1 MQENVKVIEGKYNAQ
16 GLRFGIVVSRFNE
29 FFTSKL
35 MSGAIDCLLRHDANK
50 DDITV
55 AWVPGAFELPLVA
68 KKMAESGKYDAIIAL
83 GTVIRGSTSHYD
95 YVCNE
100 AAKGIAQASMATG
113 VPVSFSVVT
122 TENLDQAIERS
133 GTKAGNK
140 GVDGAMT
147 AIEMANLLR
156 QI

>member
-1 MQENVKVIEGKYNAQ
+1 MKEVKVLEGMLNAQ

-35 MSGAIDCLLRHDANK
+35 LGGALDTLHRHGANE

-55 AWVPGAFELPLVA
+55 AWVPGAFELPLVS

-83 GTVIRGSTSHYD
+83 GTVIRGSTTHYD

-100 AAKGIAQASMATG
+100 AAKGIAQASMATD
-113 VPVSFSVVT
+113 VPVAFSVVT

-140 GVDGAMT
+140 GADGAMT

>member
-35 MSGAIDCLLRHDANK
+35 MSGAVDCLLRHDANK

>member
-156 QI
+156 QL

>member
-1 MQENVKVIEGKYNAQ
+1 MKEVKVLEGMLNAQ

-35 MSGAIDCLLRHDANK
+35 LGGALDALHRHGASE

-55 AWVPGAFELPLVA
+55 AWVPGAFELPLVS

-83 GTVIRGSTSHYD
+83 GTVIRGSTTHYD

-100 AAKGIAQASMATG
+100 AAKGIAQASMVTG

-140 GVDGAMT
+140 GADGAMT

>member
-1 MQENVKVIEGKYNAQ
+1 MKEVKVLEGMLNAQ

-35 MSGAIDCLLRHDANK
+35 LGGALDALHRHGASE

-55 AWVPGAFELPLVA
+55 AWVPGAFELPLVS

-83 GTVIRGSTSHYD
+83 GTVIRGSTTHYD

-100 AAKGIAQASMATG
+100 AAKGIAQARMATG

-140 GVDGAMT
+140 GADGAMT

>member
-83 GTVIRGSTSHYD
+83 GTVIRGSTTHYD

-133 GTKAGNK
+133 GTKVGNK

>member
-1 MQENVKVIEGKYNAQ
+1 MKEVKVLEGMLNAQ

-35 MSGAIDCLLRHDANK
+35 LGGALDTLHRHGANE

-55 AWVPGAFELPLVA
+55 AWVPGAFELPLVS

-83 GTVIRGSTSHYD
+83 GTVIRGSTTHYD

-100 AAKGIAQASMATG
+100 AAKGIAQASMATC
-113 VPVSFSVVT
+113 VPVAFSVVT

-140 GVDGAMT
+140 GADGAMT

>member
-1 MQENVKVIEGKYNAQ
+1 MQEVKVIEGKYNAK

-35 MSGAIDCLLRHDANK
+35 MSGAVDCLLRHDVDK

-83 GTVIRGSTSHYD
+83 GTVIRGSTTHYD

-156 QI
+156 QL

>member
-1 MQENVKVIEGKYNAQ
+1 MKEVKVLEGMLNAQ

-35 MSGAIDCLLRHDANK
+35 LGGALDTLHRHGANE

-55 AWVPGAFELPLVA
+55 AWVPGAFELPLVS
-68 KKMAESGKYDAIIAL
+68 KKMADSGKYDAIIAL
-83 GTVIRGSTSHYD
+83 GTVIRGSTTHYD

-100 AAKGIAQASMATG
+100 AAKGIAQASMATR
-113 VPVSFSVVT
+113 VPVAFSVVT

-140 GVDGAMT
+140 GADGAMT